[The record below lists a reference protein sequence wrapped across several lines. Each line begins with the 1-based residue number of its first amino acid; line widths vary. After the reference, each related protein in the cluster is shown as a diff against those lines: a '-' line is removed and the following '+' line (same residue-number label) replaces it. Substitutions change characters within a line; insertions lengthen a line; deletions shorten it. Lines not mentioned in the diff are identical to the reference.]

1 MALSKKEMAALDYL
15 AKAIIDGLKENS
27 TSSQKPA
34 EGRKSAH
41 EANSSAGQKKGSS
54 KKSATSE
61 KKTLA
66 WSKMPRGIMAAVKD
80 FEPKGSKCEE
90 GYMNW
95 SSYKSQR
102 TKYCYFVATNGEVKD
117 GKVFGTPWY
126 GKIDFAEDSVF
137 AKAKERFEKHYHYI
151 KVEDRA

>member
-1 MALSKKEMAALDYL
+1 MALSKKEKEFAAFL
-15 AKAIIDGLKENS
+15 AKAVVTALQENS
-27 TSSQKPA
+27 TNSQPSA
-34 EGRKSAH
+34 EGRKSAN
-41 EANSSAGQKKGSS
+41 EGNSSAKQKKGSS

-61 KKTLA
+61 KKSATHFNELT
-66 WSKMPRGIMAAVKD
+66 IKD
-80 FEPKGSKCEE
+80 FEPKGSKCKE

-102 TKYCYFVATNGEVKD
+102 TKYCYFIATKGEVID

-126 GKIDFAEDSVF
+126 GKIDFAEGSAF
-137 AKAKERFEKHYHYI
+137 ANAKKQYEKKYHYI

>member
-1 MALSKKEMAALDYL
+1 MALLSKKEKLEL
-15 AKAIIDGLKENS
+15 AEIIANAVVTALKENS
-27 TSSQKPA
+27 SNSQPSTK
-34 EGRKSAH
+34 GRKSSN
-41 EANSSAGQKKGSS
+41 EGTSSETQKKTTTS
-54 KKSATSE
+54 KKLT
-61 KKTLA
+61 
-66 WSKMPRGIMAAVKD
+66 IKD
-80 FEPKGSKCEE
+80 FEPKGSKCDK

-126 GKIDFAEDSVF
+126 GKVDFAEGSAF
-137 AKAKERFEKHYHYI
+137 AKAKKQYEKKFHYI